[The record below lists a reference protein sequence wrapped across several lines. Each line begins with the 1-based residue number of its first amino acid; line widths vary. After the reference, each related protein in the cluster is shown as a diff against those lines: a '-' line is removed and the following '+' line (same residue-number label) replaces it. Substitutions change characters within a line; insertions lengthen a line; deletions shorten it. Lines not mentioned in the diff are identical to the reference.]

1 MAAYPTYPATP
12 TRSRP
17 IGVTILAVLTI
28 LGGVFL
34 LLLGVVVVAFS
45 SLLVGVGLPLG
56 FGLTGSVLGAIVLIF
71 GIIWIAVGS
80 GLLNLRPWAWW
91 LAIIVMV
98 LSIVGS
104 IGSPISALIP
114 GLILVYLIL
123 VRHHFR
129 SAVSSCEGRNLFRGP
144 PFLRSG
150 DA

>member
-1 MAAYPTYPATP
+1 MAAYPAYPAAP

-17 IGVTILAVLTI
+17 IGVTILVVLTI
-28 LGGVFL
+28 LGGVLL
-34 LLLGVVVVAFS
+34 LLLGIVVVAFS

-56 FGLTGSVLGAIVLIF
+56 FGLTGSVLGAIILIF

-104 IGSPISALIP
+104 IGSPITAILP
-114 GLILVYLIL
+114 GLILLYLIL
-123 VRHHFR
+123 VRRHFR
-129 SAVSSCEGRNLFRGP
+129 
-144 PFLRSG
+144 
-150 DA
+150 

>member
-1 MAAYPTYPATP
+1 MAAYPAYPAAP

-28 LGGVFL
+28 LGGVLL
-34 LLLGVVVVAFS
+34 LLLGIVVVAFS

-56 FGLTGSVLGAIVLIF
+56 FGLTGSVLGAIILIF

-104 IGSPISALIP
+104 IGSAITATLP
-114 GLILVYLIL
+114 GLIFLCLIL
-123 VRHHFR
+123 ARRR
-129 SAVSSCEGRNLFRGP
+129 SRWAVF
-144 PFLRSG
+144 
-150 DA
+150 

>member
-1 MAAYPTYPATP
+1 M
-12 TRSRP
+12 
-17 IGVTILAVLTI
+17 TILAVLTI
-28 LGGVFL
+28 LGGVLL
-34 LLLGVVVVAFS
+34 LLLGIVVVAFS

-129 SAVSSCEGRNLFRGP
+129 
-144 PFLRSG
+144 
-150 DA
+150 

>member
-1 MAAYPTYPATP
+1 MAAYPTYPAAP

-28 LGGVFL
+28 LGGVLL
-34 LLLGVVVVAFS
+34 LLLGIVVIAFS

-56 FGLTGSVLGAIVLIF
+56 FGLSGSILGAIVLIF

-80 GLLNLRPWAWW
+80 GLLNLRSWAWW

-98 LSIVGS
+98 LSIIGS
-104 IGSPISALIP
+104 ITAPIAAILP

-123 VRHHFR
+123 VRQHFR
-129 SAVSSCEGRNLFRGP
+129 
-144 PFLRSG
+144 
-150 DA
+150 

>member
-1 MAAYPTYPATP
+1 MAGYPTYPATP

-28 LGGVFL
+28 LGGVLL
-34 LLLGVVVVAFS
+34 LLLGIVVIAFS

-104 IGSPISALIP
+104 IGSPVFAVLPGSAP
-114 GLILVYLIL
+114 GNPYSLT
-123 VRHHFR
+123 
-129 SAVSSCEGRNLFRGP
+129 P
-144 PFLRSG
+144 
-150 DA
+150 

>member
-1 MAAYPTYPATP
+1 M
-12 TRSRP
+12 
-17 IGVTILAVLTI
+17 TILAVLTI
-28 LGGVFL
+28 LGGVLL
-34 LLLGVVVVAFS
+34 LLLGIVVVAFS

-71 GIIWIAVGS
+71 GIIWVAVGS

-104 IGSPISALIP
+104 IGSPILALIP

-129 SAVSSCEGRNLFRGP
+129 
-144 PFLRSG
+144 
-150 DA
+150 

>member
-1 MAAYPTYPATP
+1 
-12 TRSRP
+12 
-17 IGVTILAVLTI
+17 VTILAVLTI
-28 LGGVFL
+28 LGGVLL
-34 LLLGVVVVAFS
+34 LLLGIVVVAFS

-71 GIIWIAVGS
+71 GIIWVAVGS

-104 IGSPISALIP
+104 IGSPILALIP

-129 SAVSSCEGRNLFRGP
+129 
-144 PFLRSG
+144 
-150 DA
+150 

>member
-1 MAAYPTYPATP
+1 MP

-28 LGGVFL
+28 L
-34 LLLGVVVVAFS
+34 LGVLIVLAGII
-45 SLLVGVGLPLG
+45 LLVASALILGVGFPLA
-56 FGLTGSVLGAIVLIF
+56 FGLSATVIGGIVFVL
-71 GIIWIAVGS
+71 GIIWIAVGV
-80 GLLNLRPWAWW
+80 GLLHLRGWAWW

-104 IGSPISALIP
+104 IASPVAAIIP

-129 SAVSSCEGRNLFRGP
+129 
-144 PFLRSG
+144 
-150 DA
+150 

>member
-1 MAAYPTYPATP
+1 MAAYPTYPAAP

-28 LGGVFL
+28 LGGVLL
-34 LLLGVVVVAFS
+34 LLLGIVVIAFS

-56 FGLTGSVLGAIVLIF
+56 FGLTGSILGAIVLIF

-80 GLLNLRPWAWW
+80 GLLNLRSWAWW

-98 LSIVGS
+98 LSIIGS
-104 IGSPISALIP
+104 IAAPIAAILP

-129 SAVSSCEGRNLFRGP
+129 
-144 PFLRSG
+144 
-150 DA
+150 

>member
-1 MAAYPTYPATP
+1 
-12 TRSRP
+12 
-17 IGVTILAVLTI
+17 VTILAVLTI
-28 LGGVFL
+28 LGGVLL
-34 LLLGVVVVAFS
+34 LLLGIVVVAFS

-71 GIIWIAVGS
+71 GITWIAVGS

-129 SAVSSCEGRNLFRGP
+129 
-144 PFLRSG
+144 
-150 DA
+150 

>member
-1 MAAYPTYPATP
+1 LAGYPAAPAP

-28 LGGVFL
+28 L
-34 LLLGVVVVAFS
+34 LGVIIVIAGII
-45 SLLVGVGLPLG
+45 LLIASALILG
-56 FGLTGSVLGAIVLIF
+56 FGFPLAFGLSATVIGGVVFVLGV
-71 GIIWIAVGS
+71 IWIAVGV
-80 GLLNLRPWAWW
+80 GLLHLRGWAWW

-104 IGSPISALIP
+104 IATPVAAIIP

-129 SAVSSCEGRNLFRGP
+129 
-144 PFLRSG
+144 
-150 DA
+150 

>member
-1 MAAYPTYPATP
+1 MAAYPAYPAAP

-17 IGVTILAVLTI
+17 ISVTILAVLTI
-28 LGGVFL
+28 LGGVLL
-34 LLLGVVVVAFS
+34 LLLGIVVVAFS

-56 FGLTGSVLGAIVLIF
+56 FGLTGSVLGAIILIF

-104 IGSPISALIP
+104 IGSPITAILP
-114 GLILVYLIL
+114 GLILLYLIL
-123 VRHHFR
+123 VRRHFR
-129 SAVSSCEGRNLFRGP
+129 
-144 PFLRSG
+144 
-150 DA
+150 

>member
-1 MAAYPTYPATP
+1 MAAYPTYPAAP

-28 LGGVFL
+28 LGGVLL
-34 LLLGVVVVAFS
+34 LLLGIVVIAFS

-56 FGLTGSVLGAIVLIF
+56 FGLTGSILGAIVLIF

-80 GLLNLRPWAWW
+80 GLLNLRSWAWW

-98 LSIVGS
+98 LSI
-104 IGSPISALIP
+104 IGLITAPIAAILP

-123 VRHHFR
+123 VRQHFR
-129 SAVSSCEGRNLFRGP
+129 
-144 PFLRSG
+144 
-150 DA
+150 

>member
-1 MAAYPTYPATP
+1 M
-12 TRSRP
+12 
-17 IGVTILAVLTI
+17 TILAVLTI
-28 LGGVFL
+28 LGGVLL
-34 LLLGVVVVAFS
+34 LLLGIVVVAFS

-71 GIIWIAVGS
+71 GIIWVAVGS

-129 SAVSSCEGRNLFRGP
+129 
-144 PFLRSG
+144 
-150 DA
+150 

>member
-1 MAAYPTYPATP
+1 VAAYPAYPAAP

-28 LGGVFL
+28 LGGVLL
-34 LLLGVVVVAFS
+34 LLLGIVVVAFS

-71 GIIWIAVGS
+71 GIIWVAVGS

-129 SAVSSCEGRNLFRGP
+129 
-144 PFLRSG
+144 
-150 DA
+150 

>member
-1 MAAYPTYPATP
+1 MAAYPAYPAAP

-28 LGGVFL
+28 LGGVLL
-34 LLLGVVVVAFS
+34 LLLGIVVVAFS

-56 FGLTGSVLGAIVLIF
+56 FGLTGSVLGAIILIF

-129 SAVSSCEGRNLFRGP
+129 
-144 PFLRSG
+144 
-150 DA
+150 